1 MRDPVIFIGMH
12 RSGTSMLGRLLEELG
27 MFFGARKDE
36 NNEALFFQDLN
47 EWLLHQCGGRWDK
60 PAAFNKYFWRNDE
73 ALKWTELYIRN
84 LLASPRCIQ
93 FVGARRFAL
102 GGLRRLNTPWG
113 WKDPRNTF
121 TLPIWLRIFPNAKVV
136 SIERN
141 GVDVAQ
147 SLRAREI
154 RILEDAPRL
163 YAKNRMMYFLRPKRG
178 GFAHSPRCL
187 VLEDA
192 FALWEEY
199 TAQADAMIARIP
211 ADRLLSL
218 RYEDFLGDPT
228 KWLGESAA
236 FCDLDF
242 SKDQL
247 DRAARNI
254 RADRARAYE
263 TDAELTSF
271 AATHSV
277 ALSARGYSIPG
288 AAASPVNANE
298 QLARNSDAAIRR

>member
-1 MRDPVIFIGMH
+1 VRDPVIFIGMH
-12 RSGTSMLGRLLEELG
+12 RSGTSMLGRLLEEFG

-47 EWLLHQCGGRWDK
+47 EWLLTQCGARWDA
-60 PAAFNKYFWRNDE
+60 PAAFSEYFWRDDE
-73 ALKWTELYIRN
+73 VVRLTELYIRN

-93 FVGARRFAL
+93 YLGVRRFAS
-102 GGLRRLNTPWG
+102 GGIGRLDIPWG

-154 RILEDAPRL
+154 KILEDGPRF
-163 YAKNRMMYFLRPKRG
+163 YRKNRLAFFLRPRRS

-187 VLEDA
+187 VLEDG
-192 FALWEEY
+192 FGLWEEY
-199 TAQADAMIARIP
+199 TSQAAAMIAQLP
-211 ADRLLSL
+211 ADRALAL
-218 RYEDFLGDPT
+218 RYEDVLENPV

-236 FCDLDF
+236 FCGLKV
-242 SKDQL
+242 SETQL
-247 DRAARNI
+247 DSAVRKI
-254 RADRARAYE
+254 RGDRAKAYE
-263 TDAELTSF
+263 TDAELANF
-271 AATHSV
+271 AAKRAD
-277 ALSARGYSIPG
+277 ALSARGYSTPG
-288 AAASPVNANE
+288 AS
-298 QLARNSDAAIRR
+298 R